1 MPFEDDD
8 NDLPEQTTKINLK
21 NISSQK
27 LSRAQSQENLDKRVN
42 KIIENNSAYKIKATE
57 LATQFNT
64 AIADKTLKQ
73 NKNIFA
79 KEMER
84 ELLIKMIQL
93 AIDINNDTDEQE
105 GLGSLSWITL
115 LLKTCLLQRDRINQ
129 LEYILSQFDKK
140 INLEI
145 PELIKKEIKAALDKS
160 KNGE

>member
-93 AIDINNDTDEQE
+93 AIDINNDPDEQE
-105 GLGSLSWITL
+105 GMGSLSWITL

>member
-105 GLGSLSWITL
+105 GMGSLSWITL